1 MGSKKGKIHSLDYL
15 YRHYRWLWF
24 RKDGYFD
31 VESSKYADQA
41 KVFSDLG
48 RSVLDNAWNGFNA
61 SLFAYGQTGSG
72 KSYSVFG
79 YGVNKGIVPLFAEAL
94 FQVQL
99 INTFGKPVLQLS
111 LSGCH
116 YCGLL
121 FV

>member
-1 MGSKKGKIHSLDYL
+1 MGSKKGKIHSLNYL
-15 YRHYRWLWF
+15 YRHYRWF

-111 LSGCH
+111 LIGCH

-121 FV
+121 FE

>member
-15 YRHYRWLWF
+15 FRHYRLLWF

-99 INTFGKPVLQLS
+99 INTFGKPKTIN
-111 LSGCH
+111 
-116 YCGLL
+116 YL
-121 FV
+121 FL

>member
-1 MGSKKGKIHSLDYL
+1 M
-15 YRHYRWLWF
+15 
-24 RKDGYFD
+24 
-31 VESSKYADQA
+31 
-41 KVFSDLG
+41 
-48 RSVLDNAWNGFNA
+48 LDNAWNGFNA

-111 LSGCH
+111 LIGCH
-116 YCGLL
+116 YCGSLNEVL
-121 FV
+121 VVAFYRVNDVVDI